1 MDWKFTLVGLL
12 IGVLVGATGMGGG
25 SLMTPILVLLMGFS
39 PSVAIG
45 TDILHGA
52 VFKSFGAWRH
62 HRMGTVNLHVVKWM
76 LLGSAPL
83 SLAGVSLA
91 AWLERHYGKGVQDTQ
106 KEILGGALVACG
118 IGFLV
123 KALMRYRAPAGPLV
137 LDRRGKAIAI
147 LIGLL
152 GGFVVGLTSVGSGTF
167 FGLALLVIFPIA
179 TSVVVGTDILHAAL
193 LLWVAG
199 IGHFVAGNVDL
210 HATAWLL
217 LGSIPGVFVGSH
229 IMIRL
234 PDRALRMSLATTL
247 FLSGYKLV
255 NGPYGSEVVVSGLTA
270 MAFALLV
277 YAVVA
282 VRARRAEKA
291 DEAAAA
297 LRRQQAGQQATQAA
311 PAPAPVP
318 APAPAPV
325 R

>member
-62 HRMGTVNLHVVKWM
+62 HRMGTVNLQVVKWM
-76 LLGSAPL
+76 LLGSAPM
-83 SLAGVSLA
+83 SLLGVAFAS
-91 AWLERHYGKGVQDTQ
+91 WLERHHGSGIQDTQ
-106 KEILGGALVACG
+106 KQILGGALLVCG
-118 IGFLV
+118 IGFLA
-123 KALMRYRAPAGPLV
+123 KALMRYRAPGGPLT
-137 LDRRGKAIAI
+137 LDRRGKLIGI
-147 LIGLL
+147 GIGLL

-199 IGHFVAGNVDL
+199 VGHFAAGNVDL

-217 LGSIPGVFVGSH
+217 LGSIPGVLLGSH

-234 PDRALRMSLATTL
+234 PDRALRMCLANTL

-255 NGPYGSEVVVSGLTA
+255 NGPYGSEVVVAGLCA
-270 MAFALLV
+270 MGVALAV
-277 YAVVA
+277 YAVVL
-282 VRARRAEKA
+282 VRARRADRA
-291 DEAAAA
+291 YEAAAA
-297 LRRQQAGQQATQAA
+297 ARRAAAGE
-311 PAPAPVP
+311 PAPGTGVPVAQP
-318 APAPAPV
+318 EPV
-325 R
+325 TLPTR

>member
-62 HRMGTVNLHVVKWM
+62 HRMGTVNLQVVKWM
-76 LLGSAPL
+76 LLGSAPM
-83 SLAGVSLA
+83 SLLGVAFAS
-91 AWLERHYGKGVQDTQ
+91 WLERHYGKGIQDTQ
-106 KEILGGALVACG
+106 KQILGGALVICG
-118 IGFLV
+118 LGFLI
-123 KALMRYRAPAGPLV
+123 KALMRYRAPGGPLV
-137 LDRRGKAIAI
+137 LDRRGKLIGI
-147 LIGLL
+147 GIGLL

-210 HATAWLL
+210 HATGWLL
-217 LGSIPGVFVGSH
+217 LGSIPGVLLGSH

-247 FLSGYKLV
+247 CLSGYKLV
-255 NGPYGSEVVVSGLTA
+255 NGPYGSEVVVAGLCA
-270 MAFALLV
+270 MAAVLAA
-277 YAVVA
+277 YAVV
-282 VRARRAEKA
+282 VLRARRAERA
-291 DEAAAA
+291 DAAEAA
-297 LRRQQAGQQATQAA
+297 LRRQQAGQPT
-311 PAPAPVP
+311 PAS
-318 APAPAPV
+318 APV